1 MKHIHIAAQTGV
13 GFIVKAGE
21 IIRVIDVE
29 GGQVADLVCFA
40 LQNTVEHFSS
50 GRTVDYNNQ
59 LFYSTG
65 DVLYSNRSRPML
77 TIVNDEVGGHTCLY
91 APCSQEMFEKTYG
104 ITEPHPNCLDNLN
117 RGLAGFGLNA
127 DAIAAPFNIFMN
139 VAISE
144 RGELRVLPARS
155 QAGATVELRAEM
167 DLIVAVTACSAGM
180 CNNFNCTSIDVEI
193 YTPD

>member
-50 GRTVDYNNQ
+50 GRTVDYNNK

-91 APCSQEMFEKTYG
+91 APCSQEMFEKRLTGIIQLRDMFGKVIRDETSSGVDFYSYG
-104 ITEPHPNCLDNLN
+104 EEYNRAPQVSLTLN
-117 RGLAGFGLNA
+117 YRF
-127 DAIAAPFNIFMN
+127 
-139 VAISE
+139 
-144 RGELRVLPARS
+144 
-155 QAGATVELRAEM
+155 
-167 DLIVAVTACSAGM
+167 
-180 CNNFNCTSIDVEI
+180 NNFKSKEERNGGGGFDEF
-193 YTPD
+193 